1 MRFLII
7 YRRYVIWLRDF
18 FKVFKKEKIT
28 ESQKEKLDFEIGA
41 YLNADGSIKALYPER
56 LEALRVK
63 TDLL

>member
-28 ESQKEKLDFEIGA
+28 QGKEKIT
-41 YLNADGSIKALYPER
+41 
-56 LEALRVK
+56 EANLIENRIRAAM
-63 TDLL
+63 DNL